1 MLQHFKGHFSVLSS
15 VEEVGLE
22 PTQPEGNSFTDCPSS
37 PTLAYFRIW
46 LSWWL
51 LVSRPDLSPLR
62 HHLGFTLDR
71 HSLCNNQIQS
81 KPKEQSLIQYTKK
94 TDNTKIFFYFL
105 SERQDLNLQGCTSFA
120 SSQPTSDVLASTI
133 PPLSDS
139 GLGAGLEPASP

>member
-15 VEEVGLE
+15 VEEVGFE

-94 TDNTKIFFYFL
+94 TDNTKIFFYFFVR
-105 SERQDLNLQGCTSFA
+105 E
-120 SSQPTSDVLASTI
+120 
-133 PPLSDS
+133 
-139 GLGAGLEPASP
+139 AGFEPARLHKFRQLTTYVRRVSVYHSATLRTKFNQNPKNNH